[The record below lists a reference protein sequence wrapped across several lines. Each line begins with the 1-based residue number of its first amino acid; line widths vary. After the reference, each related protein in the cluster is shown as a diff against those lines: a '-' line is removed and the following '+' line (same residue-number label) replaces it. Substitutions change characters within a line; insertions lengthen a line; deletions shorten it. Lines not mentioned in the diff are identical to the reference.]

1 MLLLIALLVLLA
13 PMVVNAFQ
21 SKARVEW
28 APTPGQLWMLTA
40 ARSPVWKLA
49 GTCLAE
55 DMTTAAF
62 NLLTVECAH
71 ILSMESHCCMPHLCV

>member
-28 APTPGQLWMLTA
+28 APTPGPERDKIATIRL
-40 ARSPVWKLA
+40 
-49 GTCLAE
+49 
-55 DMTTAAF
+55 
-62 NLLTVECAH
+62 
-71 ILSMESHCCMPHLCV
+71 I